1 MEVCMPV
8 QDIAGFAGGEGLWR
22 ELSARARAAQLERM
36 IGLVE
41 ELYPSLR
48 LYLYDG
54 LTHYSVPFTVF
65 GPIRAAIYIG

>member
-1 MEVCMPV
+1 
-8 QDIAGFAGGEGLWR
+8 
-22 ELSARARAAQLERM
+22 M

-65 GPIRAAIYIG
+65 GPIRAVIYIG